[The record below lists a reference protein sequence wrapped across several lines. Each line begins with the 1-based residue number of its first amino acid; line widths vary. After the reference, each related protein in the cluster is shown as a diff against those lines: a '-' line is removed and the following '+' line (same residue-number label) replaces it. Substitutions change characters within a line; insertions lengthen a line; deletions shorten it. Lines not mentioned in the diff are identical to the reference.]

1 MTDMR
6 TDFHEQLQELED
18 ETLKTLEMTSQGL
31 DQAVEAVMNRD
42 HELAVM
48 VIDNDDRIDGRYL
61 YVHQGVLDL
70 LARQAPVASDLRLV
84 AAVLHTIHHVE
95 RIGDLTVNIAKM
107 VPLMGEPP
115 SGAEEIMAKVEAAG
129 NQARDQ
135 IRQAHVAFKQRNLN
149 LAENLVSQDDVIDRL
164 NRQVFR
170 EAVEIGA
177 DERAREWG
185 AHVMLIA
192 RYIERIGDN
201 TVDIGEQIAFVV
213 SGEFREFTD
222 ASHPGGEIT
231 AWEKR

>member
-1 MTDMR
+1 MTDDVR
-6 TDFHEQLQELED
+6 TDFHDQIQELED
-18 ETLKTLEMTSQGL
+18 ETLSTLELTSIGL
-31 DQAVEAVMNRD
+31 DQAIESVIMRD
-42 HELAVM
+42 SELAVM
-48 VIDNDDRIDGRYL
+48 VVDNDDRIDGRYL
-61 YVHQGVLDL
+61 YVHQGVLNL

-115 SGAEEIMAKVEAAG
+115 EGAEEILAKVEAAG

-170 EAVEIGA
+170 EAVEIGS
-177 DERAREWG
+177 DEHAREWG

-222 ASHPGGEIT
+222 ASHPGGVAT
-231 AWEKR
+231 S